1 MQPVL
6 DAYTKQLEELHPDL
20 ALLVRCVKN
29 ESDPAEVAY
38 KRVVGGFRA
47 LLPFKPIYF
56 RDSSYR
62 RQRHDFVRSM
72 VSTDEK
78 EMNTARKIAAAIR
91 Q

>member
-38 KRVVGGFRA
+38 KRVIGGFRA

-56 RDSSYR
+56 HDSLYR
-62 RQRHDFVRSM
+62 HQRHDFVRSM
-72 VSTDEK
+72 VITDEK
-78 EMNTARKIAAAIR
+78 EMEKLRKRVAAIR